1 MFVVRDQQTD
11 QVVNLTNEN
20 NFDCV
25 IGFYLFII
33 LSWQKCES
41 GSKGLLEGQERISGV
56 RPALMS
62 GEVSPRC

>member
-41 GSKGLLEGQERISGV
+41 GSQGLFLGKKEYQV
-56 RPALMS
+56 
-62 GEVSPRC
+62 